1 MQRKEALHMNKQCRD
16 AAIFI
21 FLSILLVCG
30 VLVLQDRTQSAPSDA
45 QAAAERSQTDSEN
58 IPVEVIREADS
69 RASREW
75 EYVRRAFSER
85 SYCAYKLDAVHHVLT
100 CHHVADETFEVYG
113 ITCSYR
119 RDDHKEW
126 ELAENAAN
134 SFLVFRVGNG
144 GSMERV
150 GNIRTYSEP
159 GTEEFETDVHAV
171 LMRADEQYLFKLLAD
186 DSQEEM
192 LERTLFQYLRNLIP
206 GDYYYYGWKPLA
218 QETDGDNGQVYGV
231 LLYHSSSGSP
241 LIYSEITEQ
250 YVPAI
255 HSACLLPI
263 RAAYQ
268 KDGAGRYAVTD
279 LWEPAEDR
287 YASDIRETFP
297 AETADLVLENLDQYA
312 ADLLLES
319 GAAEGDGVF
328 AFFSHG
334 PVWPAYSFDEAL
346 DVATLC
352 SLADYYR
359 DGDIYCQPVREE
371 VIRLFRA
378 DPTRLLNGLGA
389 DSGDTI
395 ETVCR
400 IIAAAETEIAPDSV
414 LQGDLTDEGR
424 AAYEI
429 LEKIDP

>member
-1 MQRKEALHMNKQCRD
+1 MRQFSFSYPSSWSAVSSFCRIVRKAHPLMRRR
-16 AAIFI
+16 
-21 FLSILLVCG
+21 V
-30 VLVLQDRTQSAPSDA
+30 
-45 QAAAERSQTDSEN
+45 AERSQTDSEN

-359 DGDIYCQPVREE
+359 DGDIYCEPVREE

>member
-30 VLVLQDRTQSAPSDA
+30 VLVLQNRTQSAPSDA

-119 RDDHKEW
+119 RDDHEEW
-126 ELAENAAN
+126 ERAENAAS

-150 GNIRTYSEP
+150 GDIRTYSEP

-186 DSQEEM
+186 DSPEET

-206 GDYYYYGWKPLA
+206 GDYYYYGWKQLA
-218 QETDGDNGQVYGV
+218 QETAGGGGHVYGI
-231 LLYHSSSGSP
+231 LLYYSSSGSP
-241 LIYSEITEQ
+241 LIYSEETEQ

-268 KDGAGRYAVTD
+268 KDGAGRYAVTE
-279 LWEPAEDR
+279 LWVPSEDH
-287 YASDIRETFP
+287 YESDVREIFS
-297 AETADLVLENLDQYA
+297 AETADLVLENLGLYA
-312 ADLLLES
+312 VNLLLES
-319 GAAEGDGVF
+319 GAAEGDEVF
-328 AFFSHG
+328 AFFSCG
-334 PVWPAYSFDEAL
+334 PVWPAYSFNGAL
-346 DVATLC
+346 DDTTLC
-352 SLADYYR
+352 SLADYYW
-359 DGDIYCQPVREE
+359 DGDIYCEPVREE
-371 VIRLFRA
+371 VIRRFCA
-378 DPTRLLNGLGA
+378 NPAGLLNGLGA
-389 DSGDTI
+389 GSEDTI

-400 IIAAAETEIAPDSV
+400 IIAAAGTEVAPDSV
-414 LQGDLTDEGR
+414 LQDDLTDEGQ

>member
-113 ITCSYR
+113 ITCFYR

>member
-359 DGDIYCQPVREE
+359 DGDIYCEPVREE

>member
-1 MQRKEALHMNKQCRD
+1 M
-16 AAIFI
+16 
-21 FLSILLVCG
+21 
-30 VLVLQDRTQSAPSDA
+30 
-45 QAAAERSQTDSEN
+45 
-58 IPVEVIREADS
+58 
-69 RASREW
+69 
-75 EYVRRAFSER
+75 
-85 SYCAYKLDAVHHVLT
+85 
-100 CHHVADETFEVYG
+100 
-113 ITCSYR
+113 
-119 RDDHKEW
+119 
-126 ELAENAAN
+126 
-134 SFLVFRVGNG
+134 
-144 GSMERV
+144 
-150 GNIRTYSEP
+150 
-159 GTEEFETDVHAV
+159 
-171 LMRADEQYLFKLLAD
+171 
-186 DSQEEM
+186 
-192 LERTLFQYLRNLIP
+192 
-206 GDYYYYGWKPLA
+206 
-218 QETDGDNGQVYGV
+218 
-231 LLYHSSSGSP
+231 
-241 LIYSEITEQ
+241 
-250 YVPAI
+250 PAI

-359 DGDIYCQPVREE
+359 DGDIYCRPVREE

>member
-1 MQRKEALHMNKQCRD
+1 MPRKEGPHRNRQSRD

-21 FLSILLVCG
+21 LLSILLVCG
-30 VLVLQDRTQSAPSDA
+30 VLVLQDGTQSTFSDA
-45 QAAAERSQTDSEN
+45 QATAGHIQTD
-58 IPVEVIREADS
+58 PDAVPAEVLREADS
-69 RASREW
+69 CANREW
-75 EYVRRAFSER
+75 ECVRRAFPER
-85 SYCAYKLDAVHHVLT
+85 SYCAYELDAVRHVLT
-100 CHHVADETFEVYG
+100 CRHAADETFEVYG

-119 RDDHKEW
+119 RDGREEW
-126 ELAENAAN
+126 ERAENAAS
-134 SFLVFRVGNG
+134 SFLVFRAGNG

-150 GNIRTYSEP
+150 GDIRTYSEP
-159 GTEEFETDVHAV
+159 GTEEFEADVHAV

-186 DSQEEM
+186 DSPEEM

-206 GDYYYYGWKPLA
+206 GDYCYYGWKPLA
-218 QETDGDNGQVYGV
+218 QETNGDSGQVYGV

-241 LIYSEITEQ
+241 LIYSEIAEQ

-255 HSACLLPI
+255 HSTCLLPV

-287 YASDIRETFP
+287 YASDIREIFP
-297 AETADLVLENLDQYA
+297 AETADLVLENLHQYA
-312 ADLLLES
+312 VDLLLES
-319 GAAEGDGVF
+319 GAAEGDEVF

-346 DVATLC
+346 DDAALC
-352 SLADYYR
+352 GLAGYYP
-359 DGDIYCQPVREE
+359 DGDIYCEPVREE
-371 VIRLFRA
+371 VIRCFRA
-378 DPTRLLNGLGA
+378 DPAGLLNGLGA
-389 DSGDTI
+389 DSGDTM

-429 LEKIDP
+429 LEKIDS

>member
-1 MQRKEALHMNKQCRD
+1 MQRKETLHMNKQCRD

-45 QAAAERSQTDSEN
+45 QAAAERSQTESEN

-250 YVPAI
+250 
-255 HSACLLPI
+255 
-263 RAAYQ
+263 
-268 KDGAGRYAVTD
+268 
-279 LWEPAEDR
+279 
-287 YASDIRETFP
+287 
-297 AETADLVLENLDQYA
+297 
-312 ADLLLES
+312 
-319 GAAEGDGVF
+319 
-328 AFFSHG
+328 
-334 PVWPAYSFDEAL
+334 
-346 DVATLC
+346 
-352 SLADYYR
+352 
-359 DGDIYCQPVREE
+359 
-371 VIRLFRA
+371 
-378 DPTRLLNGLGA
+378 
-389 DSGDTI
+389 
-395 ETVCR
+395 
-400 IIAAAETEIAPDSV
+400 
-414 LQGDLTDEGR
+414 
-424 AAYEI
+424 
-429 LEKIDP
+429 

>member
-359 DGDIYCQPVREE
+359 DGDIYCEPVREE

-378 DPTRLLNGLGA
+378 APTRLLNGLGA

>member
-359 DGDIYCQPVREE
+359 DGDIYCEPVLEE

-378 DPTRLLNGLGA
+378 APTRLLNGLGA

>member
-1 MQRKEALHMNKQCRD
+1 MPRKEGPHRNRQSRD
-16 AAIFI
+16 AAVFI
-21 FLSILLVCG
+21 LLSILLVCG
-30 VLVLQDRTQSAPSDA
+30 VLVLQDGTQSTFSDA
-45 QAAAERSQTDSEN
+45 QATAGHIQTD
-58 IPVEVIREADS
+58 PDAVPAEVLREADS
-69 RASREW
+69 CANREW
-75 EYVRRAFSER
+75 ECVRRAFPER
-85 SYCAYKLDAVHHVLT
+85 SYCAYEPDAVRRVLT
-100 CHHVADETFEVYG
+100 CRHAADETFEVYG

-119 RDDHKEW
+119 RDGHEKW
-126 ELAENAAN
+126 ELAENAAS
-134 SFLVFRVGNG
+134 SFLVFRAGTD

-150 GNIRTYSEP
+150 GGIRTYSEP

-186 DSQEEM
+186 DSPEEM

-218 QETDGDNGQVYGV
+218 QETNGDSGQVYGV

-241 LIYSEITEQ
+241 LIYSEIAEQ

-255 HSACLLPI
+255 HSTCLLPV

-287 YASDIRETFP
+287 YASDIREIFP

-312 ADLLLES
+312 VDLLLES

-346 DVATLC
+346 DDATLC

-359 DGDIYCQPVREE
+359 DGDLYCEPVREE
-371 VIRLFRA
+371 VIRRFRA
-378 DPTRLLNGLGA
+378 DPAGLLNGLGA
-389 DSGDTI
+389 KSGDTM

-400 IIAAAETEIAPDSV
+400 IIAAAGTEIALDAVCSKS
-414 LQGDLTDEGR
+414 
-424 AAYEI
+424 I
-429 LEKIDP
+429 